1 MSYYDVID
9 TPIGRL
15 FVGGSARGIHRVD
28 FIDDD
33 RETRGEAGRV
43 ALLERESG
51 EPATR
56 DDEATTFATSQL
68 VEYFAGDR
76 TEFDLP
82 LAPVGTDFQLRV
94 WTALLDVPYGE
105 TVSYGEIAEA
115 VGKPTA
121 SRAVGAAN
129 GQNPISIIAPCHRII
144 GANGSLTG
152 YGGGLERKAWLLN
165 LEAQALRPM
174 AATTS
179 GRVEPYEA

>member
-1 MSYYDVID
+1 VSYYDIIE

-33 RETRGEAGRV
+33 REARGEAGRV

-51 EPATR
+51 EPAER
-56 DDEATTFATSQL
+56 DSEAADFATSQL
-68 VEYFAGDR
+68 VEYLAGDR
-76 TEFDLP
+76 TEFDLA
-82 LAPVGTDFQLRV
+82 LAPVGTEFQLRV
-94 WTALLDVPYGE
+94 WSALHDVPYGE
-105 TVSYGEIAEA
+105 TASYGEIAEA
-115 VGKPTA
+115 VEKPTA

-152 YGGGLERKAWLLN
+152 YGGGLHRKAWLLN
-165 LEAQALRPM
+165 LEAQPLRPM
-174 AATTS
+174 AAPA
-179 GRVEPYEA
+179 GA

>member
-1 MSYYDVID
+1 VSYYDIID

-28 FIDDD
+28 FID
-33 RETRGEAGRV
+33 GERDARTEASEV

-51 EPATR
+51 EPAGR
-56 DDEATTFATSQL
+56 DSEAAAFATSQL
-68 VEYFAGDR
+68 IEYFAGDR

-82 LAPVGTDFQLRV
+82 LEPVGTDFQLRV
-94 WTALLDVPYGE
+94 WSALHDVPYGE

-129 GQNPISIIAPCHRII
+129 GQNPISIMAPCHRII

-152 YGGGLERKAWLLN
+152 YGGGLHRKAWLLD
-165 LEAQALRPM
+165 LEAQPLRPM
-174 AATTS
+174 AAPAS
-179 GRVEPYEA
+179 A

>member
-1 MSYYDVID
+1 VSYYDVID

-15 FVGGSARGIHRVD
+15 FVGGSARGVHRVD

-179 GRVEPYEA
+179 GRVEPHEA

>member
-1 MSYYDVID
+1 MSYYDIIE

-15 FVGGSARGIHRVD
+15 FIGGSARGIHRVD
-28 FIDDD
+28 FIDDGPKARD
-33 RETRGEAGRV
+33 EPSEV

-51 EPATR
+51 EPAER
-56 DDEATTFATSQL
+56 DSEAAAFASSQL
-68 VEYFAGDR
+68 IEYFAGDR
-76 TEFDLP
+76 TEFDLT

-152 YGGGLERKAWLLN
+152 YGGGLDRKAWLLN
-165 LEAQALRPM
+165 LEAQPLRPL
-174 AATTS
+174 AASTS
-179 GRVEPYEA
+179 A